1 MQTSGLTLEPP
12 GVASPATL
20 AVAAVTFLTALV
32 LYELF
37 TYRKR
42 RSMPPGPFRWP
53 FIGNTLQIPQVHPWL
68 TYSRWAQVYGDI
80 LHLDALGQHIIV
92 INSAKIA
99 RELLDKRSAIYSGRP
114 HLVMAGDLAG
124 QDRLLILQPYG
135 DEFRQQRRFIS
146 QDLSVAAVRRYYDI
160 QEAAARR
167 LVLGVIN
174 DPGSLESQ
182 IKVNI
187 ASIIMLVTY
196 GYTVKGTDDPFIT
209 RPFEVM
215 DNFNASMTPGVWIVD
230 MIPQL
235 KYLPLWTPGAT
246 FLKTAKVWR
255 KHLFTTNWMVYSWS
269 KESSENGTARVP
281 NLCASVLTEMEGKV
295 TPQLE
300 ESLMWAA
307 GTVLGG
313 GLDTNIS
320 TILSFILAM
329 LRFPDV
335 QRKAQVE
342 IDAVVGSERLPEISD
357 RPSLPYIRSVVTEVY
372 RWLPAIPLCIPHALT
387 EDDVYNGVFLPKGSV
402 VMPNVWHMLHDPT
415 IYPDPD
421 AFKPERYGGLDSEMK
436 KVTDLAFG
444 FGRRAC
450 PGYQFAQGTIFT
462 IVATM
467 LATCDIVPVVDE
479 HGQNSIPDVGYTTGT
494 IIFPVDVKCTFR
506 PRTEQ
511 ARAALVEA
519 SVL

>member
-1 MQTSGLTLEPP
+1 
-12 GVASPATL
+12 
-20 AVAAVTFLTALV
+20 
-32 LYELF
+32 
-37 TYRKR
+37 
-42 RSMPPGPFRWP
+42 
-53 FIGNTLQIPQVHPWL
+53 
-68 TYSRWAQVYGDI
+68 
-80 LHLDALGQHIIV
+80 
-92 INSAKIA
+92 
-99 RELLDKRSAIYSGRP
+99 
-114 HLVMAGDLAG
+114 
-124 QDRLLILQPYG
+124 
-135 DEFRQQRRFIS
+135 
-146 QDLSVAAVRRYYDI
+146 
-160 QEAAARR
+160 
-167 LVLGVIN
+167 
-174 DPGSLESQ
+174 
-182 IKVNI
+182 
-187 ASIIMLVTY
+187 
-196 GYTVKGTDDPFIT
+196 
-209 RPFEVM
+209 
-215 DNFNASMTPGVWIVD
+215 
-230 MIPQL
+230 
-235 KYLPLWTPGAT
+235 
-246 FLKTAKVWR
+246 
-255 KHLFTTNWMVYSWS
+255 
-269 KESSENGTARVP
+269 
-281 NLCASVLTEMEGKV
+281 
-295 TPQLE
+295 
-300 ESLMWAA
+300 MWAA
-307 GTVLGG
+307 ATVLGG

-402 VMPNVWHMLHDPT
+402 VMPNVWHMLHDPA

-450 PGYQFAQGTIFT
+450 PGYQFAQGTIFS

-479 HGQNSIPDVGYTTGT
+479 HGQNSIPDVRYTTGT

-511 ARAALVEA
+511 AKAALVDSA
-519 SVL
+519 ATLL

>member
-1 MQTSGLTLEPP
+1 M
-12 GVASPATL
+12 
-20 AVAAVTFLTALV
+20 
-32 LYELF
+32 
-37 TYRKR
+37 
-42 RSMPPGPFRWP
+42 
-53 FIGNTLQIPQVHPWL
+53 
-68 TYSRWAQVYGDI
+68 
-80 LHLDALGQHIIV
+80 
-92 INSAKIA
+92 
-99 RELLDKRSAIYSGRP
+99 
-114 HLVMAGDLAG
+114 
-124 QDRLLILQPYG
+124 
-135 DEFRQQRRFIS
+135 
-146 QDLSVAAVRRYYDI
+146 
-160 QEAAARR
+160 
-167 LVLGVIN
+167 
-174 DPGSLESQ
+174 
-182 IKVNI
+182 NI

>member
-20 AVAAVTFLTALV
+20 AVAAVTLFIAFV
-32 LYELF
+32 LYELSMY
-37 TYRKR
+37 YRR
-42 RSMPPGPFRWP
+42 RSLPPGPFRWP
-53 FIGNTLQIPQVHPWL
+53 FIGNTPDPASPSVAHIFTLG
-68 TYSRWAQVYGDI
+68 TGDI

-92 INSAKIA
+92 INSAKVA

-124 QDRLLILQPYG
+124 QDRLLILQPHG

-230 MIPQL
+230 MVPQL
-235 KYLPLWTPGAT
+235 KYLPSWTPGAT
-246 FLKTAKVWR
+246 FLKTAK
-255 KHLFTTNWMVYSWS
+255 
-269 KESSENGTARVP
+269 ENGTARVP
-281 NLCASVLTEMEGKV
+281 NLCASVLAEMEGKM

-307 GTVLGG
+307 ATVLGG

-402 VMPNVWHMLHDPT
+402 VMPNVWHMLHDPA
-415 IYPDPD
+415 IYADPD

-450 PGYQFAQGTIFT
+450 PGYQFAQGTIFS

-479 HGQNSIPDVGYTTGT
+479 HGQNSIPDVRYTTGT

-511 ARAALVEA
+511 AKAALVDSA
-519 SVL
+519 ATLL